1 VGTARAFEPAKL
13 ICGALFAGD
22 DAFRRARDRMA
33 ERFGT
38 TDAESDDLPFDFTD
52 YYAAE
57 MGTGLRRRF
66 FSFARLVDPG
76 QLVEAKLLS
85 NAVEREMAM
94 DRDGRTC
101 RRVNL
106 DPGYVTLGK
115 LVLATTKDHAHRIA
129 LRDGIFAEVTLAYR
143 GGRWEPFP
151 WTYPDYRSG
160 RYDAFLLSARESLR
174 AGARSCAAVS

>member
-1 VGTARAFEPAKL
+1 
-13 ICGALFAGD
+13 
-22 DAFRRARDRMA
+22 
-33 ERFGT
+33 
-38 TDAESDDLPFDFTD
+38 
-52 YYAAE
+52 
-57 MGTGLRRRF
+57 
-66 FSFARLVDPG
+66 VDPG